1 MASNLLNE
9 LAENWET
16 LSPIEGRIADFILR
30 DPKMFITYSMTQLSD
45 IAEVSQGSINNF
57 SKKFSGGGF
66 PALKLKIAGELA
78 TGGGTSFSDVSREDS
93 VKDVLSKTIK
103 DANSALNKTLEN
115 NNNETLK
122 SVAERILKAKKVEI
136 YGVFRSAVIA
146 TDMYYQLLTLGIPAA
161 YVADVL
167 TCAVSASMLDSQSLV
182 IAVSSS
188 GRTKDIID
196 AVKAAKAHG
205 VQVVC
210 ITEHK
215 NSPLAKLSDEVLL
228 ACASGRSLSGKANE
242 VSLSQ
247 KVLSD
252 TICAYIRSRT
262 YEAGE
267 KHYYEMSSIL
277 NSHNVKD

>member
-1 MASNLLNE
+1 MKLLDE
-9 LAENWET
+9 LEKSRET
-16 LSPIEGRIADFILR
+16 LSVTENKIASVILR
-30 DPKMFITYSMTQLSD
+30 APQLFITYSITQLSN
-45 IAEVSQGSINNF
+45 ISEVSQGSINNF
-57 SKKFSGGGF
+57 SKKFAGGGF
-66 PALKLKIAGELA
+66 PVLKLKIAGELSSGEKN
-78 TGGGTSFSDVSREDS
+78 TPFSDVGSDDS
-93 VKDVLSKTIK
+93 AKDVLAKTIS
-103 DANSALNKTLEN
+103 DSAAALNRTLEN
-115 NNNETLK
+115 NSNDTLK
-122 SVAERILKAKKVEI
+122 AVAQRILKAKKVEI

-146 TDMYYQLLTLGIPAA
+146 TDMYYQLLTLGIHAA

-167 TCAVSASMLDSQSLV
+167 TCAVSASMLDKESLV

-196 AVKAAKAHG
+196 AVKAAKANG

-215 NSPLAKLSDEVLL
+215 NSPLAKLSDEVLI
-228 ACASGRSLSGKANE
+228 ACASGRSLSGNASE

-252 TICAYIRSRT
+252 TICAYIRSRKDM
-262 YEAGE
+262 AGE
-267 KHYYEMSSIL
+267 KQYYEMSSIL